1 MQDTGAATIEA
12 RLIAAI
18 LPHVAFEGWSEAAFA
33 AACRETGTDPA
44 LARLSLPRGA
54 VDLACAHHR
63 AGDRA
68 LVARLAADPPAGRM
82 RERIAQA
89 ICLRLELAGDREV
102 ARRSAALMALPHLAP
117 EGAALIWGTADAIW
131 TALGDRAEGFE
142 RLSKRT
148 TLAGVYTAS
157 FLYWLGDNSPDATD
171 TAGFVARRIEEVM
184 GIETLKARLREG
196 PLGRA
201 GEWVAARTGRG
212 EARP

>member
-1 MQDTGAATIEA
+1 MHDTATATIEA
-12 RLIAAI
+12 RLLGAI
-18 LPHVAFEGWSEAAFA
+18 LPHVPFEGWSDAAFA

-68 LVARLAADPPAGRM
+68 LAARLAAEPPAGRM
-82 RERIAQA
+82 RERIARA
-89 ICLRLELAGDREV
+89 ICLRLEIAGDREV

-131 TALGDRAEGFE
+131 TALGDTSQGFE

-148 TLAGVYTAS
+148 TLGAVYTAS

-184 GIETLKARLREG
+184 GIEALKGRLREG
-196 PLGRA
+196 PLGQA
-201 GEWVAARTGRG
+201 GAWVAARTGRN